1 MHHDVHVLHSYHDP
15 LLVALSIA
23 IAALASYTALDLAG
37 RIRAA
42 MGRARYGW
50 LSAAAVALGG
60 GIWSMHFVAMLAFN
74 IDGSIGYDVGLTLLS
89 LAVAIVVTGIG
100 LFIVSRRKPHLIDL
114 LAAGL
119 FTGLGVA
126 AMHYTGMAAIRVYAD
141 LSYDPMLFGL
151 SLAIAV
157 VAAIAALWLAINLEQ
172 AWHKFAAALVMAA
185 AIAGMHFTGM
195 AAAQFTLAE
204 IPIPSP
210 NPQFSGPLL
219 AIAIA
224 VATVVVL
231 FLGLLSSLIDR
242 RFAAHAE
249 REAGVLRRSEQRLRS
264 LVQNGSDVIIV
275 VSALGRITYA
285 SSSSMRI
292 LGWPS
297 ELLTGKFFVDL
308 TVPADRKTGQ
318 ELLAMFA
325 RQPMA
330 NKVGSLELILA
341 DGHTRP
347 FEIIGN
353 DLSDDAAVRGI
364 VMNLRDISERRRVEK
379 ELRDAR
385 DKAEA
390 ASRAKSA
397 FLANMSHELRTPLNA
412 IIGFSELIINEGFGP
427 IGNAR
432 YVDYIRDINTSGSHL
447 LGIINNILDLSKAEA
462 NRMELHD
469 DLVDIAEAAAMSVTT
484 IREQATRDNLQILID
499 IPAEFPLL
507 RADEGKL
514 RQILINILS
523 NALKFT
529 KAGGYIALK
538 AVLGP
543 EGGMALTITDSGI
556 GMPREKIAVAMEPFG
571 QVDSALNRRY
581 EGTGLGLPLTKRLVE
596 LHDGMLELDSEPGWG
611 TRVKMVFPAARVV
624 VRAQTLAS

>member
-1 MHHDVHVLHSYHDP
+1 
-15 LLVALSIA
+15 
-23 IAALASYTALDLAG
+23 
-37 RIRAA
+37 
-42 MGRARYGW
+42 
-50 LSAAAVALGG
+50 
-60 GIWSMHFVAMLAFN
+60 
-74 IDGSIGYDVGLTLLS
+74 
-89 LAVAIVVTGIG
+89 
-100 LFIVSRRKPHLIDL
+100 
-114 LAAGL
+114 
-119 FTGLGVA
+119 
-126 AMHYTGMAAIRVYAD
+126 
-141 LSYDPMLFGL
+141 
-151 SLAIAV
+151 
-157 VAAIAALWLAINLEQ
+157 
-172 AWHKFAAALVMAA
+172 
-185 AIAGMHFTGM
+185 
-195 AAAQFTLAE
+195 
-204 IPIPSP
+204 
-210 NPQFSGPLL
+210 
-219 AIAIA
+219 
-224 VATVVVL
+224 
-231 FLGLLSSLIDR
+231 
-242 RFAAHAE
+242 
-249 REAGVLRRSEQRLRS
+249 VLRRSEQRLRS
-264 LVQNGSDVIIV
+264 LVQNGSDVIVV

-308 TVPADRKTGQ
+308 TIPADRKTGQ
-318 ELLAMFA
+318 ELLATIV

-330 NKVGSLELILA
+330 NTVGSLELILA

-353 DLSDDAAVRGI
+353 DLSDDTAVRGI

-432 YVDYIRDINTSGSHL
+432 YADYVRDINTSGSHL

-462 NRMELHD
+462 NRLELRD
-469 DLVDIAEAAAMSVTT
+469 DLVDVAEAAAMSVTT

-523 NALKFT
+523 NAVKFT

-596 LHDGMLELDSEPGWG
+596 LHDGTLELDSEPGWG
-611 TRVKMVFPAARVV
+611 TRVKMAFPAARVV
-624 VRAQTLAS
+624 ARANAAADRSLAS